1 MIKKERADQQEKIV
15 EQATAIRNLQ
25 LHGKSEFSKSHILLL
40 QSLTSKSNLLEPLI
54 STPPWATTSTR
65 GRQGPT
71 RNRPRPKLTRAT
83 KSRH

>member
-25 LHGKSEFSKSHILLL
+25 LHSKSEFSKSHIPLL
-40 QSLTSKSNLLEPLI
+40 QSLTSKSSLHEPLI

-65 GRQGPT
+65 GRPGPT
-71 RNRPRPKLTRAT
+71 RNRPRPKLSRAT
-83 KSRH
+83 KLRH